1 MLGGWL
7 PVVIDVVAALVV
19 VAAIG
24 WRTRRWRLVW
34 VPVCVALGV
43 AGALAVRGFVN
54 NQGMASDPAPVQLW
68 LWSAVCVGAVAVAV
82 VGWRGARWWRR
93 GVSVLAIPVTL
104 LATLSALNQWV
115 GYFPTVQS
123 AWGALT
129 AGPLPDQTDAA
140 DLPGLRNTSPAT
152 GKLVEVTIPDTASGF
167 RHRDEYVYL
176 PPAWFAGPT
185 PPTLPVV
192 MMVAGEFNS
201 PADWMRSGNIMPVD
215 RRLRARPRRGH
226 TDLRVRRFRRPLQQR
241 HRMRQRP
248 ARELRRPPHQ
258 RCPPLCDLAIR
269 RIIGPG
275 QLGGGGV
282 VDGWHVCRRP
292 DGDAPR
298 GVLHLRGHRR

>member
-1 MLGGWL
+1 MPPATPTPTPTPLPQLPPPDFRAFHGLSMLGGWL
-7 PVVIDVVAALVV
+7 PVVIDVVAAIVV

-24 WRTRRWRLVW
+24 WRTRRWRLLC

-43 AGALAVRGFVN
+43 AGAQAVRGFVN

-201 PADWMRSGNIMPVD
+201 PADWMRSGNIMPVID
-215 RRLRARPRRGH
+215 GYAHDHGGATPIFVFVDSGG
-226 TDLRVRRFRRPLQQR
+226 RFNNDT
-241 HRMRQRP
+241 
-248 ARELRRPPHQ
+248 E
-258 RCPPLCDLAIR
+258 CVN
-269 RIIGPG
+269 G
-275 QLGGGGV
+275 
-282 VDGWHVCRRP
+282 
-292 DGDAPR
+292 PR
-298 GVLHLRGHRR
+298 GNSADHLTKDVR